1 MGCFLG
7 GIHDS
12 SRKLLCPFYIWLP
25 SPSTSAGL
33 TRQTNPRPGP
43 QHLGPDTAEA
53 AHSPEG
59 RHLYWAADLTGTI
72 NGDPE
77 SVASL
82 HWDRGALLG
91 VLQYRGAE
99 LHLQPLEG
107 GALNSAGGPGAHIL
121 RRKSPASNRGPI
133 CNVKAPSG
141 SPSPISRRTK
151 VGNPGDPFSYPPPA
165 MSVLLTPIHPLSS
178 HFHLYLSSFSPS
190 LCFPYLRHPFFGK
203 SWLLPASVLCF
214 TLRIP

>member
-121 RRKSPASNRGPI
+121 RRKSPFQFLS
-133 CNVKAPSG
+133 
-141 SPSPISRRTK
+141 
-151 VGNPGDPFSYPPPA
+151 FSLLSLSPPPFLWKILA
-165 MSVLLTPIHPLSS
+165 SPC
-178 HFHLYLSSFSPS
+178 FSPLLYSEDS
-190 LCFPYLRHPFFGK
+190 LR
-203 SWLLPASVLCF
+203 
-214 TLRIP
+214 